1 MDRGFEQISVDFTI
15 TAQKLF
21 ISTYEKF
28 RQAAKD
34 LDRQKDEN
42 VFQLQFGKYL
52 NTLRSQLESVADEL
66 LARNQTIKDISHCN
80 KFLRDKISIYLN
92 EFQQKARSL

>member
-1 MDRGFEQISVDFTI
+1 MDRGFEQISVDFTT

-21 ISTYEKF
+21 ISSYEKF
-28 RQAAKD
+28 RLAVKD

-42 VFQLQFGKYL
+42 VFQLQLGKYL
-52 NTLRSQLESVADEL
+52 NTLRTQLESVADEL
-66 LARNQTIKDISHCN
+66 LARNKTIKDISHFN
-80 KFLRDKISIYLN
+80 KFLRDKIAIYLN